1 MTQRIKGQEIKLGFT
16 NPDGDQPDFMI
27 INSFEFEVDIEI
39 LEEMYLGEVGKRYD
53 DHFNGYSGQAE
64 GHFENFAEYMR
75 FQQRVEDRA
84 ARRTP
89 AAGVFNATASFNLPS
104 GGRVRLTF
112 EDIFFGA
119 MPTRTPGQAEYV
131 ATTLNW
137 KCSTLR
143 RVF

>member
-1 MTQRIKGQEIKLGFT
+1 MGQRLKGQEVKTGFT
-16 NPDGDQPDFMI
+16 NPDGDQPNPMLV
-27 INSFEFEVDIEI
+27 NNFEFEVDIEI

-53 DHFNGYSGQAE
+53 DHFNGYSGQIE
-64 GHFENFAEYMR
+64 GHFEDFSEWMR

-84 ARRTP
+84 TRRTA
-89 AAGVFNATASFNLPS
+89 AAGQFTATASFDLPN
-104 GGRVRLTF
+104 GARVRLTF

-119 MPTRTPGQAEYV
+119 MPTRSPGQAEYV
-131 ATTLNW
+131 AATLSW